1 MTTMTVVEGE
11 LTGYAQY
18 PGSDCLNGGVIR
30 VPDGHQLMTHLASH
44 HYLLLVGHHAAALDT
59 VRTVFGLKLHIL

>member
-30 VPDGHQLMTHLASH
+30 VPDGHRLMTHLASH
-44 HYLLLVGHHAAALDT
+44 HYLLMTGHHAATLDL
-59 VRTVFGLKLHIL
+59 VATVFGLKLHVL

>member
-30 VPDGHQLMTHLASH
+30 VPNGHRLMTHLASH
-44 HYLLLVGHHAAALDT
+44 HYLLMTGHHMAGIEP
-59 VRTVFGLKLHIL
+59 VGTVFGITPRAL